1 MSRTGLLPMSHN
13 LKPERLDFREALMAL
28 ERIPDAADGTP
39 EADRR
44 VSLIEFV
51 LENEST
57 LPVN

>member
-1 MSRTGLLPMSHN
+1 MSQS
-13 LKPERLDFREALMAL
+13 LKPECLDYRETLMAL
-28 ERIPDAADGTP
+28 ERILDAADGTP